1 MQDDIGRDL
10 EFVAAVIAGSVH
22 KKQDQFLVIFF
33 FAKVSRKIWKYS
45 VSGAGRIRK
54 MQVPSFGQTAPYK

>member
-22 KKQDQFLVIFF
+22 KMQDQFLVIFL
-33 FAKVSRKIWKYS
+33 RQ
-45 VSGAGRIRK
+45 GL
-54 MQVPSFGQTAPYK
+54 